1 MARTH
6 GATMV
11 AYQNEAVELGF
22 LHSRYLR
29 GVAPPDFAALGQ
41 EHVDHMRALRPGLV
55 WPQPAEGGPPTQLPA
70 VRGAGR

>member
-1 MARTH
+1 MGPQARR
-6 GATMV
+6 TMV

-41 EHVDHMRALRPGLV
+41 EHVDRMRALRPGPRLATAHADPGV
-55 WPQPAEGGPPTQLPA
+55 PGGAALAP
-70 VRGAGR
+70 R